1 MAAPILLCDCEGMPR
16 DRWLECRD
24 HGPKGDIEYTVGG
37 SDVSTIFG
45 VNPWVTPLELWMQ
58 KKGRMKRSDPK
69 NQNQLDMGHMMEPI
83 AAHFYGIVTGNKV
96 VPDTNMYQHADF
108 PYALADFD
116 YRFEDKDSGEPGI
129 LECKNPTFYKR
140 DDWADGRY
148 PLY

>member
-37 SDVSTIFG
+37 SDVSTLFG

-108 PYALADFD
+108 PD
-116 YRFEDKDSGEPGI
+116 RKSVV
-129 LECKNPTFYKR
+129 
-140 DDWADGRY
+140 
-148 PLY
+148 

>member
-1 MAAPILLCDCEGMPR
+1 
-16 DRWLECRD
+16 
-24 HGPKGDIEYTVGG
+24 
-37 SDVSTIFG
+37 
-45 VNPWVTPLELWMQ
+45 MQ

-129 LECKNPTFYKR
+129 LDGIPSTMSCSCATTWQWPTYRSVTLLLSGAIIPTTIWRHLACCVIVRKR
-140 DDWADGRY
+140 I
-148 PLY
+148 

>member
-37 SDVSTIFG
+37 SERFY
-45 VNPWVTPLELWMQ
+45 PLWRQSVGNSSGAVDAE
-58 KKGRMKRSDPK
+58 KGAHEARDPK

-96 VPDTNMYQHADF
+96 VPGYQHVSARGL
-108 PYALADFD
+108 PL
-116 YRFEDKDSGEPGI
+116 R
-129 LECKNPTFYKR
+129 T
-140 DDWADGRY
+140 GR
-148 PLY
+148 LRLSVRG